1 MTLQP
6 DTHNKSLFSKA
17 FANSHFTFYL
27 HSMKSVAPLKILK
40 ASAGSGKTF
49 SLTLHYLTLLLSN
62 ENSYKEILA
71 VTFTNK
77 ATAEMKERILSVLH
91 GLAIGDS
98 SPKIEDFRKLLL
110 QQQLDWTPYLIQEKS
125 HRVYRQIL
133 HDYSHFTISTIDGF
147 SQKVIR
153 AFTYELNLDAAY
165 KIEMN
170 VNKVKND
177 LTVMLNQ
184 LLDERPDLLD
194 WIITY
199 AEKKIAKNENWNYR
213 QQLMGL
219 ANVIFSENFQEFDS
233 YINSANPREVFNL
246 LNQEIEQKINAF
258 TEALTLTIETF
269 SEAFKKFN
277 IAEHELKGKSRNKII
292 SASKTSKKTDKL
304 SSSDIAKI
312 LDKYVQLI
320 DNEDAFTDSDKNI
333 RYDLLSALTPILLS
347 FQKLQENLPAYIAYQ
362 AVQNNLYYLRLLK
375 EMSDLLTQWRK
386 ENGAQLISDSQI
398 LLNKLG
404 IDENSDPTF
413 IWEKIGNR
421 FNYFLFDEFQDT
433 SRIQWKN
440 YSPLLINALADAEG
454 TLSEHLIVGD
464 VKQSIYRWRNGD
476 WRILLQQVEQQIGHA
491 FHLDETAKTTFIENG
506 SLDIN
511 YRSLPNIIKLNNYLF
526 NSIPQHLQEVLN
538 EKVDENLDED
548 GKRWWAASGNNTMLI
563 KAYENSQQE
572 VPAHKKDDPDKLGS
586 IEISYIPVSDGRY
599 RRNQVIEE
607 SLLRLCGKIGE
618 WFRTGRYHA
627 KQIGILVRSNAQ
639 AKFVIQK
646 LMDFKKEQNL
656 SFEVISG
663 DALSLASNDA
673 VLLLIETLKA
683 LVYNSDKHNIHK
695 AKMVYLYQTIQQ
707 NIVSQNTWL
716 KFASNDIHALK
727 DALPQALIDSWEIW
741 QKQPLVHLIE
751 KLIEIYGFTTEHNIH
766 LPYLLAFKDMISAF
780 STNGER
786 GIIQFL
792 EFWEEDGN
800 RAVLPS
806 NGEIN
811 AIEVTTIHKSKG
823 LAYDVV
829 MLPFCSWDLDG
840 MINGDFWIDTYDT
853 PFAQLGKI
861 PIKYTTTVGKS
872 VFFKQYFEEM
882 LFNYMDALNTFYVA
896 TTRAIEH
903 LYITAPSFKE
913 SVDKK
918 TGEITGHDIKNE
930 YISDILYQVLDSPAA
945 PFILENT
952 QIQIDQTIER
962 KDQQIQTDNIIS
974 LSHYPISKELEM
986 ALEKASTRTI
996 NDIMMLEKAA
1006 QYGILAHE
1014 IMSQI
1019 ANEKDIAKLV
1029 RQLIHEGILAKE
1041 EEPFLMQEIN
1051 QIWNHPIINQWLTG
1065 KYKIWNEASIITAKG
1080 ETIRPDKVFTSQ
1092 EETIVLDFKFTQTD
1106 YIGHKYQ
1113 VDNYKKNLENL
1124 GYKNVR
1130 AYLYYAKSNQLIE
1143 VK

>member
-1 MTLQP
+1 
-6 DTHNKSLFSKA
+6 
-17 FANSHFTFYL
+17 
-27 HSMKSVAPLKILK
+27 MKSVAPLKILK

-91 GLAIGDS
+91 GLATGS
-98 SPKIEDFRKLLL
+98 KNSKIEDFRSILLL
-110 QQQLDWTPYLIQEKS
+110 QQTDWSAQLIQEKS
-125 HRVYRQIL
+125 YRVYRRIL

-177 LTVMLNQ
+177 LTIMLNQ
-184 LLDERPDLLD
+184 LLDQRPDLLD
-194 WIITY
+194 WIISY

-219 ANVIFSENFQEFDS
+219 AGLIFSENFQEFDS
-233 YINSANPREVFNL
+233 AINSANPREVFNL

-258 TEALTLTIETF
+258 TEALTLSIETF
-269 SEAFKKFN
+269 SETFKKFN
-277 IAEHELKGKSRNKII
+277 ITEHELKGKSRNKLI
-292 SASKTSKKTDKL
+292 SASKTSKKVNNL
-304 SSSDIAKI
+304 SASEITKI

-320 DNEDAFTDSDKNI
+320 DQEDSFTDSDKNI
-333 RYDLLSALTPILLS
+333 RYDLIAALNPILQS
-347 FQKLQENLPAYIAYQ
+347 FLTLQDNLPAYIAYQ

-386 ENGAQLISDSQI
+386 DNGAQLISDSQL

-404 IDENSDPTF
+404 LDENSDPTF

-440 YSPLLINALADAEG
+440 YSPLLINALADADG
-454 TLSEHLIVGD
+454 KLSEHLIVGD

-476 WRILLQQVEQQIGHA
+476 WRILLHQVEQQIGHA
-491 FHLDETAKTTFIENG
+491 FHLDEIAQSSFIENG
-506 SLDIN
+506 SLDTN
-511 YRSLPNIIKLNNYLF
+511 FRSLPNIIHLNNYLF
-526 NSIPQHLQEVLN
+526 SSIPQRLQHILN
-538 EKVDENLDED
+538 EKVNENLDEN
-548 GKRWWAASGNNTMLI
+548 GKNWWISSGNDNMLI
-563 KAYENSQQE
+563 KAYENSQQQ
-572 VPAHKKDDPDKLGS
+572 VPAHKKLDGRPLGS

-599 RRNQVIEE
+599 RRNQVIEQ
-607 SLLRLCGKIGE
+607 SLLLLCQKIGA
-618 WFRTGRYHA
+618 WLTSGRYQA

-639 AKFVIQK
+639 AKLVIQQ
-646 LMDFKKEQNL
+646 LMDYKKEHNL
-656 SFEVISG
+656 TLEVISG
-663 DALSLASNDA
+663 DALALASNDA

-683 LVYNSDKHNIHK
+683 LVYNSDKHAIHK

-707 NIVSQNTWL
+707 NTIDQAAWL
-716 KFASNDIHALK
+716 HFASNDIRTLK
-727 DALPQALIDSWEIW
+727 AFLPQALIDSWEIW
-741 QKQPLVHLIE
+741 QKQPLIHLIE
-751 KLIEIYGFTTEHNIH
+751 KLIEIYGFTSEKNLH
-766 LPYLLAFKDMISAF
+766 LPYLLAFKDMVTAF
-780 STNGER
+780 SANGER

-806 NGEIN
+806 NGEID

-840 MINGDFWIDTYDT
+840 MVNGDFWIETYDT

-861 PIKYTTTVGKS
+861 PIKYSSTVGKS

-882 LFNYMDALNTFYVA
+882 LFNYMDALNTLYVA
-896 TTRAIEH
+896 TTRAVEH
-903 LYITAPSFKE
+903 LYITAPCFKE

-918 TGEITGHDIKNE
+918 TGEITGYDIKNE
-930 YISDILYQVLDSPAA
+930 YISDILYQVLETSGSP
-945 PFILENT
+945 FQLEDA
-952 QIQIDQTIER
+952 QIQVEQIIER
-962 KDQQIQTDNIIS
+962 EMSQNQQHNTIS
-974 LSHYPISKELEM
+974 LDHYPISKELEM
-986 ALEKASTRTI
+986 ALEKSSTRTI

-1014 IMSQI
+1014 IMAQI
-1019 ANEKDIAKLV
+1019 SKEKDIPKLV
-1029 RQLIHEGILAKE
+1029 RQFILEGVLAKE
-1041 EEPFLMQEIN
+1041 DEPFLMEEIN
-1051 QIWNHPIINQWLTG
+1051 QIWHHPVINQWLTG
-1065 KYKIWNEASIITAKG
+1065 KYKVWNEASIITSKG
-1080 ETIRPDKVFTSQ
+1080 ETIRPDKVFTSSD
-1092 EETIVLDFKFTQTD
+1092 ETIVLDFKFTQTD

-1113 VDNYKKNLENL
+1113 VDNYKSNLENL
-1124 GYKNVR
+1124 GYTNVK

-1143 VK
+1143 VN

>member
-1 MTLQP
+1 
-6 DTHNKSLFSKA
+6 
-17 FANSHFTFYL
+17 
-27 HSMKSVAPLKILK
+27 MKSVAPLKILK

-49 SLTLHYLTLLLSN
+49 SLTLHYLSLLLSN
-62 ENSYKEILA
+62 ENSYREILA

-91 GLAIGDS
+91 GLATGDTS
-98 SPKIEDFRKLLL
+98 AKIADFRKLLL
-110 QQQLDWTPYLIQEKS
+110 QQYPDWNSYLIQEKS
-125 HRVYRQIL
+125 FRVYRRIL

-170 VNKVKND
+170 VNKVKKD
-177 LTVMLNQ
+177 LTIMLNQ

-194 WIITY
+194 WIIAY

-219 ANVIFSENFQEFDS
+219 ASLIFSENFQEFDG

-246 LNQEIEQKINAF
+246 LNQEIDQKIRAY
-258 TEALTLTIETF
+258 TEALSLSIETF
-269 SEAFKKFN
+269 GETFKKFN
-277 IAEHELKGKSRNKII
+277 LTESELKGKSRNKLF
-292 SASKTSKKTDKL
+292 SASKVNKNVDKL
-304 SSSDIAKI
+304 SASEIAKL

-320 DNEDAFTDSDKNI
+320 DNENEFTDSDKNV
-333 RYDLLSALTPILLS
+333 RYDLMAAFTPILQS
-347 FQKLQENLPAYIAYQ
+347 FQTLQESLPAFIAYQ

-386 ENGAQLISDSQI
+386 DNGAQLISDSQL

-404 IDENSDPTF
+404 LDENSDPTF

-440 YSPLLINALADAEG
+440 YSPLLINALADATG
-454 TLSEHLIVGD
+454 SLSEHLIVGD

-476 WRILLQQVEQQIGHA
+476 WRILLQQVEQQIGAA
-491 FHLDETAKTTFIENG
+491 FHLAEQTKSAIVENG
-506 SLDIN
+506 SLDTN
-511 YRSLPNIIKLNNYLF
+511 FRSLPNIITLNNYLF
-526 NSIPQHLQEVLN
+526 STIPGQLQQLLN
-538 EKVDENLDED
+538 EKVYESLDQA
-548 GKRWWAASGNNTMLI
+548 GKDWWNSSGNDSMLVQ
-563 KAYENSQQE
+563 AYQNSQQE
-572 VPAHKKDDPDKLGS
+572 IPEHKKNRADKLGS
-586 IEISYIPVSDGRY
+586 IEIAYLPVADGRY
-599 RRNQVIEE
+599 RRNQVIEQ
-607 SLLRLCGKIGE
+607 SLQMLCEKIRE
-618 WFRTGRYHA
+618 WLLTQRYEA
-627 KQIGILVRSNAQ
+627 GQIGILVRSNAQ
-639 AKFVIQK
+639 ARLVIQK
-646 LMDFKKEQNL
+646 LMDFKKEHQL
-656 SFEVISG
+656 SLEVISG

-673 VLLLIETLKA
+673 VLLLVETLKA
-683 LVYNSDKHNIHK
+683 LVYNSDKHSIHK

-707 NIVSQNTWL
+707 KVLPQEAWL
-716 KFASNDIHALK
+716 RFAANDIRALEGF
-727 DALPQALIDSWEIW
+727 LPQPLIDSWENW

-751 KLIEIYGFTTEHNIH
+751 KLIEIYGLTSAHNIH

-780 STNGER
+780 SANGER
-786 GIIQFL
+786 GIVQFL

-806 NGEIN
+806 NGDIN
-811 AIEVTTIHKSKG
+811 AIEVSTMHKSKG

-840 MINGDFWIDTYDT
+840 MINGDFWIDTWDT

-861 PIKYTTTVGKS
+861 PIKYTSTVGKS
-872 VFFKQYFEEM
+872 LFFKQYFEEM

-896 TTRAIEH
+896 TTRAVEH
-903 LYITAPSFKE
+903 LYITAPAFKE

-918 TGEITGHDIKNE
+918 TGEITGYDLKNE
-930 YISDILYQVLDSPAA
+930 YISDILYQVLDSPESPFPLTDAA
-945 PFILENT
+945 LH
-952 QIQIDQTIER
+952 IDQVIRREK
-962 KDQQIQTDNIIS
+962 KDSADEQIVS
-974 LSHYPISKELEM
+974 LESYPISRALEM
-986 ALEKASTRTI
+986 ALEKSSTRSV

-1019 ANEKDIAKLV
+1019 SKEKDIPKLV
-1029 RQLIHEGILAKE
+1029 HQFIQAGVLSKE
-1041 EEPFLMQEIN
+1041 DEPFLMQEIN
-1051 QIWNHPIINQWLTG
+1051 QIWHHPIINGWLTG
-1065 KYKIWNEASIITAKG
+1065 KYKIWNEASIITSEG
-1080 ETIRPDKVFTSQ
+1080 ETIRPDKVFTSK

-1106 YIGHKYQ
+1106 YVGHKYQ

-1124 GYKNVR
+1124 GYRNVK

>member
-1 MTLQP
+1 
-6 DTHNKSLFSKA
+6 
-17 FANSHFTFYL
+17 
-27 HSMKSVAPLKILK
+27 MKSVAPLKILK

-77 ATAEMKERILSVLH
+77 ATAEMKERILFVLQ
-91 GLAIGDS
+91 GLATGDPN
-98 SPKIEDFRKLLL
+98 PKIEDFRKLLL
-110 QQQLDWTPYLIQEKS
+110 LQQPDWSPYLIQEKS
-125 HRVYRQIL
+125 YRVYRRIL

-177 LTVMLNQ
+177 LTIMLNQ

-194 WIITY
+194 WIIAY

-219 ANVIFSENFQEFDS
+219 ASLIFSENFQEFDG
-233 YINSANPREVFNL
+233 YINSANPKEVFNL
-246 LNQEIEQKINAF
+246 LNQEIEQKIKSF
-258 TEALTLTIETF
+258 TEALALAIETF
-269 SEAFKKFN
+269 SETFKKFN
-277 IAEHELKGKSRNKII
+277 IKEHELKGKSRNKII
-292 SASKTSKKTDKL
+292 AASKTSKKVEKL
-304 SSSDIAKI
+304 SASEIAKT
-312 LDKYVQLI
+312 LERYVQLI
-320 DNEDAFTDSDKNI
+320 DNEEAYTDSDKNI
-333 RYDLLSALTPILLS
+333 RYDLIGALAPILQS
-347 FQKLQENLPAYIAYQ
+347 FQSLQDNLSAYIAYQ

-386 ENGAQLISDSQI
+386 DNGAQLISDSQI

-404 IDENSDPTF
+404 LDENNDPTF

-440 YSPLLINALADAEG
+440 YSPLLINALADANG
-454 TLSEHLIVGD
+454 TVSEHLIVGD

-476 WRILLQQVEQQIGHA
+476 WRILLQQVEQQIGHT
-491 FHLDETAKTTFIENG
+491 FHLDESARTTFIENG
-506 SLDIN
+506 SLDTN
-511 YRSLPNIIKLNNYLF
+511 FRSLPNIISLNNYLF
-526 NSIPQHLQEVLN
+526 SSIPLRLQQILN
-538 EKVDENLDED
+538 EKVYESLDEN
-548 GKRWWAASGNNTMLI
+548 GKSWWTNSGNDTMLI
-563 KAYENSQQE
+563 KAYENSKQDI
-572 VPAHKKDDPDKLGS
+572 PPHKQDNHNKLGS

-599 RRNQVIEE
+599 RRNQVIDE
-607 SLLRLCGKIGE
+607 SLLLLCQKINE
-618 WFRTGRYHA
+618 WLDSGRYQA
-627 KQIGILVRSNAQ
+627 RQIGILVRSNAQ
-639 AKFVIQK
+639 AKLVIQK
-646 LMDFKKEQNL
+646 LMDFKKEQQL

-683 LVYNSDKHNIHK
+683 LVYNSDKHSIHK

-707 NIVSQNTWL
+707 NSVDQTAWL
-716 KFASNDIHALK
+716 AFASNNIHALK
-727 DALPQALIDSWEIW
+727 DFLPQALLDSWETW

-751 KLIEIYGFTTEHNIH
+751 KLIEIYGFTSAHNIH
-766 LPYLLAFKDMISAF
+766 LPYLLAFKDIIATF

-792 EFWEEDGN
+792 DFWEEDGN

-840 MINGDFWIDTYDT
+840 MINGDFWIETANT

-861 PIKYTTTVGKS
+861 PIKYTSTVGKS
-872 VFFKQYFEEM
+872 VFYKQYFEEM

-896 TTRAIEH
+896 TTRAVEH

-913 SVDKK
+913 TVDKK
-918 TGEITGHDIKNE
+918 TGEITGYDVRNE
-930 YISDILYQVLDSPAA
+930 YISDLLYQVLNSPES
-945 PFILENT
+945 PFVLEDAH
-952 QIQIDQTIER
+952 IFIDQIIE
-962 KDQQIQTDNIIS
+962 QQTYQMQEDHIIS
-974 LSHYPISKELEM
+974 LHHYPISKELEM
-986 ALEKASTRTI
+986 ALEKSSTRSI
-996 NDIMMLEKAA
+996 NDVMLLEKAA

-1019 ANEKDIAKLV
+1019 SKQEDIPKLV
-1029 RQLIHEGILAKE
+1029 RQFIQEGILSKAD
-1041 EEPFLMQEIN
+1041 EPFLMQEIN
-1051 QIWNHPIINQWLTG
+1051 QIWHHPTIHHWLTSG
-1065 KYKIWNEASIITAKG
+1065 AYKIWNEASIITSTG
-1080 ETIRPDKVFTSQ
+1080 ETIRPDKVFTSTA
-1092 EETIVLDFKFTQTD
+1092 ETIVLDFKFTQTD

-1124 GYKNVR
+1124 GYSHVK